1 MTALKVITTDGTER
15 AISGRDDATVMEVIR
30 DNGIDE
36 MLAICGGALSCAT
49 CHVYVADAWLSKLQ
63 PQTEDENELL
73 DSVSSR
79 QPNSRLSCQIIL
91 SAELADMT
99 VVIAPD

>member
-15 AISGRDDATVMEVIR
+15 AISGRDGATVMEVIR